1 MGTDTAWASRYTE
14 NSHGNSPNPPRSA
27 TIDGTAVA
35 RIVASTA
42 ISAVESIIA
51 SSTGPR
57 SERRPTPAVVTA
69 VTNGCKTRRP
79 RMIPP
84 AADLTPLVGPDRRP
98 ADGTG
103 GNCGGAPA
111 ACAGRVPGMDGSWV
125 LDEKGHA

>member
-14 NSHGNSPNPPRSA
+14 NNHGNSPNPPRSA

-69 VTNGCKTRRP
+69 VTIGCKTRRP
-79 RMIPP
+79 LLIPP

-103 GNCGGAPA
+103 GIVVVLRRRALAGSRAWTAPGCWTRWA
-111 ACAGRVPGMDGSWV
+111 M
-125 LDEKGHA
+125 